1 MGGWWRRSLGRR
13 PNPTETILQ
22 HPDFTPQRAYI
33 SHKTT
38 APQTSFACNGG
49 LHEAQNMIKEEPS
62 SVPVT
67 STVINIHSDTGQPD
81 YVTWSLFNSI
91 YMNFFCLGFAAYVFS
106 VKVSAKLVW
115 GGSEGCSKRSL

>member
-1 MGGWWRRSLGRR
+1 
-13 PNPTETILQ
+13 
-22 HPDFTPQRAYI
+22 
-33 SHKTT
+33 
-38 APQTSFACNGG
+38 
-49 LHEAQNMIKEEPS
+49 MIKEEPS

-106 VKVSAKLVW
+106 VKSRDRKMVGDMNGAQAFAVTAKRLNIIAVAGTILVAIIIIIV
-115 GGSEGCSKRSL
+115 RSVASR